1 MIGLL
6 TALGIIVV
14 LLVIGVP
21 IGFAFAGAVLFLT
34 AYFQLDP
41 GLLLPSAFF
50 QTYSVVLLSLPMF
63 IFAGRIMG
71 EGGIA
76 TPLINLAET
85 LVGRVRGGLGIVL
98 VFSCALFGAISGTAS
113 SAVAAIG
120 TVMIPRME
128 EAGYP
133 RGYTTGLISCSSLL
147 GQLIPPSVPM
157 ILFAWITRQSI
168 AACFLSTVG
177 PGLLMI
183 VLYAFLNWLMC
194 RRIPTIKV
202 GPRLGLADS
211 LRETGRATRHASFA
225 LMMPVLI
232 LGGIYGGLFTPT
244 EAASVAALYG
254 IPVGFWIYKGLT
266 LKKLWQTTIDSA
278 ATIGAIVIM
287 FLFILVAS
295 RVFTMQQVPQ
305 MIVDALLNISENKIV
320 ILMMANVFLLIVGM
334 LMDDISGTLI
344 AAPLLMPLMLKIGVH
359 PVQFAAIVGTNLA
372 IGANTPPTAPI
383 LYLAG
388 RIGGVTIEEFIK
400 PVAVLLL
407 FGSLPVALATTYW
420 PDLSLFLPRLM
431 GYVH

>member
-1 MIGLL
+1 MLGVLF
-6 TALGIIVV
+6 ALGIIV
-14 LLVIGVP
+14 LLLIIGVP
-21 IGFAFAGAVLFLT
+21 IGFAFAGAALFLT
-34 AYFQLDP
+34 MYFSLDP

-71 EGGIA
+71 AGGIA

-98 VFSCALFGAISGTAS
+98 IATCALFGAISGTAS

-133 RGYTTGLISCSSLL
+133 RGYTTGLISTSSLV

-157 ILFAWITRQSI
+157 ILYAWITRQSI
-168 AACFLSTVG
+168 AACFLATVG
-177 PGLLMI
+177 PGILMV
-183 VLYAFLNWLMC
+183 VLYSIINCFMC
-194 RRIPTIKV
+194 SRISSIKV
-202 GPRLGLADS
+202 APALGLADS
-211 LRETGRATRHASFA
+211 LREVGRAGTHASFA

-232 LGGIYGGLFTPT
+232 LGGIYGGVFTPT
-244 EAASVAALYG
+244 EAASVATLYA

-266 LKKLWQTTIDSA
+266 LKTLWETTIDA
-278 ATIGAIVIM
+278 ASTIGAIVIM
-287 FLFILVAS
+287 FLFILVVS
-295 RVFTMQQVPQ
+295 RVFTMQRAPQ
-305 MIVDALLNISENKIV
+305 MIVSTLLDISDNKIV
-320 ILMMANVFLLIVGM
+320 ILMMANVFLILVGM
-334 LMDDISGTLI
+334 IMDDISGTLI
-344 AAPLLMPLMLKIGVH
+344 AAPLLLPLMVKIGVS

-388 RIGGVTIEEFIK
+388 RIGEVSIEEFIK
-400 PVAVLLL
+400 PVTILLL
-407 FGSLPVALATTYW
+407 FGSVPVALATTYW
-420 PDLSLFLPRLM
+420 PDLSLFLPRLL
-431 GYVH
+431 GYVP

>member
-1 MIGLL
+1 
-6 TALGIIVV
+6 
-14 LLVIGVP
+14 
-21 IGFAFAGAVLFLT
+21 
-34 AYFQLDP
+34 
-41 GLLLPSAFF
+41 
-50 QTYSVVLLSLPMF
+50 
-63 IFAGRIMG
+63 
-71 EGGIA
+71 
-76 TPLINLAET
+76 
-85 LVGRVRGGLGIVL
+85 
-98 VFSCALFGAISGTAS
+98 
-113 SAVAAIG
+113 
-120 TVMIPRME
+120 
-128 EAGYP
+128 
-133 RGYTTGLISCSSLL
+133 
-147 GQLIPPSVPM
+147 
-157 ILFAWITRQSI
+157 
-168 AACFLSTVG
+168 
-177 PGLLMI
+177 
-183 VLYAFLNWLMC
+183 
-194 RRIPTIKV
+194 
-202 GPRLGLADS
+202 
-211 LRETGRATRHASFA
+211 
-225 LMMPVLI
+225 
-232 LGGIYGGLFTPT
+232 LFTPT

-320 ILMMANVFLLIVGM
+320 ILMMANVFLIIVGM

-388 RIGGVTIEEFIK
+388 RIAGVTIEEFIK